1 MSSEFC
7 YSCNE
12 KPLVSYKFKIK
23 IDKDNINNNSSK
35 IQKYCHRMCPECLI
49 RYIFI
54 KKITLFEKPLKE
66 YTIFCPC
73 EKGSISLTYEQIIDL
88 FQNKATYNLHQ
99 KKEKKCQSH
108 NKIFEKYCK
117 DCKEDVC
124 QECLKEQMIHYNH
137 RIEDKKILY
146 DRLRSFFSGINLKNN
161 TFQKF
166 MENFNKICGKFKEI
180 FEKNYNDILIA
191 LDKIINSLIDFRA
204 KYSVYYK
211 EKVINSVQTL
221 KILKMFYS
229 NYYYDIHK
237 AENGTDFKIYK
248 YLNKINYELDD
259 VKVIDD
265 KNINPFEKL
274 NQIKENSD
282 YLNENINEILDISY
296 HFKKLNNG
304 YRKYQ
309 SIQRCDDKNLRQ
321 IFKIN
326 EYKIITSGEGY
337 YMNYLEDINGDFYEE
352 SKIYVNDKITSIL
365 LLKNK
370 NLLTS
375 FGKNSHFNIQEWV
388 MSENYTNVKSDNSE
402 NINLNKSFNE
412 SEIKETSLALNKS
425 MSIEPSSLRSNS
437 IQINNN
443 RSLYNSNNSFK
454 SNHEGDINV
463 MVEMS
468 NEMFAS
474 GGNDKKIIIWEK
486 DKTSKKYKIFQ
497 TIKKEIKEIKN
508 MIFLYDERL
517 VSADSDTI
525 YILYINQNKIENPLG
540 YYSIQQKIISKNG
553 QITSLFQV
561 KEGYLLFGTNNSYI
575 EIYNDTEGKYRLYQ
589 NINLKISGINSIN
602 QLKDNKIIIAS
613 NQGLIKIFELK
624 KNNETDK
631 YEYQQNEYIKIIK
644 GSPINCIE
652 CFEDGSFI
660 VGQKTQLH
668 VWKNNESF

>member
-1 MSSEFC
+1 MSLEFC
-7 YSCNE
+7 YSCKE
-12 KPLVSYKFKIK
+12 KPSVSYKFKIK

-66 YTIFCPC
+66 YTFFCPC

-474 GGNDKKIIIWEK
+474 GGNDKKIIIWKK

>member
-1 MSSEFC
+1 
-7 YSCNE
+7 
-12 KPLVSYKFKIK
+12 
-23 IDKDNINNNSSK
+23 
-35 IQKYCHRMCPECLI
+35 
-49 RYIFI
+49 
-54 KKITLFEKPLKE
+54 
-66 YTIFCPC
+66 
-73 EKGSISLTYEQIIDL
+73 
-88 FQNKATYNLHQ
+88 
-99 KKEKKCQSH
+99 
-108 NKIFEKYCK
+108 
-117 DCKEDVC
+117 
-124 QECLKEQMIHYNH
+124 
-137 RIEDKKILY
+137 
-146 DRLRSFFSGINLKNN
+146 
-161 TFQKF
+161 

-402 NINLNKSFNE
+402 NINLNKSYNE

>member
-7 YSCNE
+7 YSCKE
-12 KPLVSYKFKIK
+12 KPSVSYKFKIK
-23 IDKDNINNNSSK
+23 IDKDNINNNSSN

-66 YTIFCPC
+66 YTFFCPC

>member
-7 YSCNE
+7 YSCKE
-12 KPLVSYKFKIK
+12 KPSVSYKFKIK

-191 LDKIINSLIDFRA
+191 LDKIINS
-204 KYSVYYK
+204 
-211 EKVINSVQTL
+211 SVQTL

-474 GGNDKKIIIWEK
+474 GGNDKKIIIWKK

>member
-1 MSSEFC
+1 MSLEFC
-7 YSCNE
+7 YSCKE
-12 KPLVSYKFKIK
+12 KPSVSYKFKIK

>member
-7 YSCNE
+7 YSCKE
-12 KPLVSYKFKIK
+12 KPSVSYKFKIK

-468 NEMFAS
+468 YEMFAS

>member
-1 MSSEFC
+1 MSLEFC
-7 YSCNE
+7 YSCKE
-12 KPLVSYKFKIK
+12 KPSVSYKFKIK

-66 YTIFCPC
+66 YTFFCPC

>member
-1 MSSEFC
+1 MSLELC
-7 YSCNE
+7 YSCKE
-12 KPLVSYKFKIK
+12 KPSVSYKFKIK

-575 EIYNDTEGKYRLYQ
+575 EIYNDTEGKYRLNQ

-602 QLKDNKIIIAS
+602 QLKDNKIRIAS

>member
-23 IDKDNINNNSSK
+23 IDEDNINNNSSN

-66 YTIFCPC
+66 YTFFCPC

>member
-7 YSCNE
+7 YSCKE
-12 KPLVSYKFKIK
+12 KPSVSYKFKIK

-248 YLNKINYELDD
+248 YLNKINFELDD

-412 SEIKETSLALNKS
+412 SEIEETSLALNKS

-575 EIYNDTEGKYRLYQ
+575 EIYNDTEGKYRLNQ

>member
-1 MSSEFC
+1 MSLEFC
-7 YSCNE
+7 YSCKE
-12 KPLVSYKFKIK
+12 KPSVSYKFKIK
-23 IDKDNINNNSSK
+23 IDEDNINNNSSK

>member
-7 YSCNE
+7 YSCKE
-12 KPLVSYKFKIK
+12 KPSVSYKFKIK

>member
-7 YSCNE
+7 YSCKE
-12 KPLVSYKFKIK
+12 KPSVSYKFKIK

-474 GGNDKKIIIWEK
+474 GGNDKKIIIWKK

-575 EIYNDTEGKYRLYQ
+575 EIYNDTEGKYRLNQ

>member
-23 IDKDNINNNSSK
+23 IDEDNINNNSSK

>member
-1 MSSEFC
+1 MSLELC
-7 YSCNE
+7 YSCKE
-12 KPLVSYKFKIK
+12 KPSVSYKFKIK

-54 KKITLFEKPLKE
+54 KKIILFEKPLKE

-474 GGNDKKIIIWEK
+474 GGNDKKIIIWKK

>member
-1 MSSEFC
+1 MSSELC

-12 KPLVSYKFKIK
+12 KPLASYKFKIK
-23 IDKDNINNNSSK
+23 IENDNINNNSSN

-66 YTIFCPC
+66 YTFFCPC

-166 MENFNKICGKFKEI
+166 MENFNKICEKFKEI

>member
-1 MSSEFC
+1 MSLELC
-7 YSCNE
+7 YSCKE
-12 KPLVSYKFKIK
+12 KPSVSYKFKIK

-54 KKITLFEKPLKE
+54 KQITLLEKPAKE
-66 YTIFCPC
+66 YKFICPC
-73 EKGSISLTYEQIIDL
+73 SKGSISLSYEQLIDL
-88 FQNKATYNLHQ
+88 FQNKTISNFKN

-402 NINLNKSFNE
+402 NINLNKSYNE

>member
-1 MSSEFC
+1 MSLEFC
-7 YSCNE
+7 YSCKE
-12 KPLVSYKFKIK
+12 KPSVSYKFKIK

-35 IQKYCHRMCPECLI
+35 IQKYCHRMCPECLT

-402 NINLNKSFNE
+402 NINLNKSYNE

>member
-12 KPLVSYKFKIK
+12 KPLASYKFKIK
-23 IDKDNINNNSSK
+23 IDEDNINNNSSK

-66 YTIFCPC
+66 YTFFCPC

-402 NINLNKSFNE
+402 NINLNKSYNE

-486 DKTSKKYKIFQ
+486 DKTSKKYKILQ

>member
-1 MSSEFC
+1 MSLELC
-7 YSCNE
+7 YSCKE
-12 KPLVSYKFKIK
+12 KPSVSYKFKIK

-602 QLKDNKIIIAS
+602 QLKDNKIRIAS

>member
-1 MSSEFC
+1 MSSELC
-7 YSCNE
+7 YSCKE
-12 KPLVSYKFKIK
+12 KPSVSYKFKIK

>member
-7 YSCNE
+7 YSCKE
-12 KPLVSYKFKIK
+12 KPSVSYKFKIK

-66 YTIFCPC
+66 YTFFCPC

-402 NINLNKSFNE
+402 NINLNKSYNE

>member
-1 MSSEFC
+1 MSLELC
-7 YSCNE
+7 YSCKE
-12 KPLVSYKFKIK
+12 KPSVSYKFKIK

>member
-1 MSSEFC
+1 MSSELC

-12 KPLVSYKFKIK
+12 KPLASYKFKIK
-23 IDKDNINNNSSK
+23 IDEDNINNNSSK

-73 EKGSISLTYEQIIDL
+73 EKGSIGLTYEQIIDL

>member
-7 YSCNE
+7 YSCKE
-12 KPLVSYKFKIK
+12 KPSVSYKFKIK

-66 YTIFCPC
+66 YTFFCPC

-474 GGNDKKIIIWEK
+474 GGNDKKIIIWKK

-575 EIYNDTEGKYRLYQ
+575 EIYNDTEGKYRLNQ

>member
-1 MSSEFC
+1 MSLELC
-7 YSCNE
+7 YSCKE
-12 KPLVSYKFKIK
+12 KPSVSYKFKIK

-180 FEKNYNDILIA
+180 FEK
-191 LDKIINSLIDFRA
+191 A

>member
-1 MSSEFC
+1 
-7 YSCNE
+7 
-12 KPLVSYKFKIK
+12 
-23 IDKDNINNNSSK
+23 
-35 IQKYCHRMCPECLI
+35 MCPECLI

-54 KKITLFEKPLKE
+54 RNITLFEKPLKE
-66 YTIFCPC
+66 YTFYCPC

-474 GGNDKKIIIWEK
+474 GGNDKEIIIWEK

>member
-7 YSCNE
+7 YSCKE
-12 KPLVSYKFKIK
+12 KPSVSYKFKIK

-73 EKGSISLTYEQIIDL
+73 EKGSITLTYEQIIDL

-486 DKTSKKYKIFQ
+486 DKTRKKYKIFQ

-575 EIYNDTEGKYRLYQ
+575 EIYNDTEGKYRLNQ

>member
-1 MSSEFC
+1 MSLELC
-7 YSCNE
+7 YSCKE
-12 KPLVSYKFKIK
+12 KPSVSYKFKIK

-575 EIYNDTEGKYRLYQ
+575 EIYNDTEGKYRLNQ